1 MLGDHPRPG
10 TRGERDAMNPYAPP
24 AALTPVLRPAAWIYG
39 LATEWRNRRYATGA
53 RPAERLA
60 HPVLAVGNLT
70 VGGTGKTPVVA
81 HLAAEL
87 QRRGWCPAILSRGY
101 RRQGERGEAVAVVSD
116 GATLR
121 LGPEDAGDEPVLLA
135 RRLPGVPVLC
145 HRRRSIAGR
154 WAEANLAVNLFILD
168 DGFQHRALD
177 RDCNLLLLDGAE
189 PLGNGRL
196 LPAGPLRE
204 HPHGMRR
211 ADLILL
217 TRCTA
222 PAAALPPDAARHA
235 PGVPVFSSDFVP
247 AGLVDGDGRAAGAL
261 DAIQGRRAV
270 AFCGLARPET
280 FFGMLESAGIA
291 LVSRLAFAD
300 HQTYDAAARERIA
313 AACRCDAPDVLLT
326 TEKDLVKLPPGPWP
340 CPLRAVS
347 IAVRVHQPGWLDA
360 VEARLTTR
368 QPGK

>member
-1 MLGDHPRPG
+1 
-10 TRGERDAMNPYAPP
+10 MNPYAPP
-24 AALTPVLRPAAWIYG
+24 AALAPVLRPAAWIYG
-39 LATEWRNRRYATGA
+39 LATAWRNRRYAAGD
-53 RPAERLA
+53 RPTDQLA

-87 QRRGWCPAILSRGY
+87 QRRGWRPAILSRGY
-101 RRQGERGEAVAVVSD
+101 RRQGEHGETVAVVSD
-116 GATLR
+116 GTTIF
-121 LGPEDAGDEPVLLA
+121 LGPGDAGDEPVLLA

-145 HRRRSIAGR
+145 HRHRGVAGR
-154 WAEANLAVNLFILD
+154 WAEANLVVNLFILD
-168 DGFQHRALD
+168 DGFQHRALH

-204 HPHGMRR
+204 HPRGMRR

-217 TRCTA
+217 TRCAA
-222 PAAALPPDAARHA
+222 PADALPPDAARHA
-235 PGVPVFSSDFVP
+235 PGVPVFSSKFDP
-247 AGLVDGDGRAAGAL
+247 AGLVDGDGRAIGAL
-261 DAIQGRRAV
+261 DTLRGRRAA

-280 FFGMLESAGIA
+280 FFRMLESAGIA

-300 HQTYDAAARERIA
+300 HQTYDAATRERIA
-313 AACRCDAPDVLLT
+313 TACRRDTPDVLLT
-326 TEKDLVKLPPGPWP
+326 TEKDLVKLSPRPWP
-340 CPLRAVS
+340 CPLHAVA

-360 VEARLTTR
+360 IEARLTAR
-368 QPGK
+368 QPQK

>member
-1 MLGDHPRPG
+1 
-10 TRGERDAMNPYAPP
+10 MNPYAPP
-24 AALTPVLRPAAWIYG
+24 AALAPVLRPAAWLYG
-39 LATEWRNRRYATGA
+39 LATAWRNGRYATGA
-53 RPAERLA
+53 QPAEQLA

-87 QRRGWCPAILSRGY
+87 QRRGWRPAILSRGY

-116 GATLR
+116 GTTIR
-121 LGPEDAGDEPVLLA
+121 LGPADAGDEPVLLA
-135 RRLPGVPVLC
+135 RHLPGVPVLC
-145 HRRRSIAGR
+145 HRRRSVAGR
-154 WAEANLAVNLFILD
+154 WAEANLSVNLFILD
-168 DGFQHRALD
+168 DGFQHRALG
-177 RDCNLLLLDGAE
+177 RNCNLLLLDGAQ

-204 HPHGMRR
+204 HPRGMRR

-217 TRCTA
+217 TRCAA
-222 PAAALPPDAARHA
+222 PTDALPPDAARHA
-235 PGVPVFSSDFVP
+235 AGVPVFSSEFVP
-247 AGLVDGDGRAAGAL
+247 AGLVEGDGRNAGVL
-261 DAIQGRRAV
+261 DALRGRRVA

-291 LVSRLAFAD
+291 LVARLAFAD
-300 HQTYDAAARERIA
+300 HQTYDTAACERVA
-313 AACRCDAPDVLLT
+313 AACRRDAPDVLLT
-326 TEKDLVKLPPGPWP
+326 TEKDFVKLPPGPWP

-360 VEARLTTR
+360 VEARLTAR